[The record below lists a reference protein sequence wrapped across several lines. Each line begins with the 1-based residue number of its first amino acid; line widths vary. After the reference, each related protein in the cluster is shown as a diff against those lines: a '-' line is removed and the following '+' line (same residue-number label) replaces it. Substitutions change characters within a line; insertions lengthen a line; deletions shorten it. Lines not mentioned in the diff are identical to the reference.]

1 MSCLGLLQAKA
12 QKDCLPHKK
21 GNQGEHVLFNYCQLK
36 YFDAYFSYFVS
47 ITASMGQGHLNKIVL
62 TSIFGTADILS
73 GSAEIDYNFVRK

>member
-21 GNQGEHVLFNYCQLK
+21 GNQGENVLFNYCQLK

-47 ITASMGQGHLNKIVL
+47 ITVSMGQGHHNKIVL

-73 GSAEIDYNFVRK
+73 GSVEMEYLFGET